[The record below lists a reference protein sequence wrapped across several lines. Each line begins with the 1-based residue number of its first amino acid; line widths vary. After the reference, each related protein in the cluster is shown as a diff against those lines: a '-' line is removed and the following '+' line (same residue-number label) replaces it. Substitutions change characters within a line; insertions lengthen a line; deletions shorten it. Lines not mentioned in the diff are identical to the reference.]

1 MGKQGNTLLKNIFDE
16 RLSHLTPNELEA
28 LESLVNRLGQRYG
41 DDLQRL
47 VLFGSKARGDFDEES
62 DLDVLVVVRM
72 SEGDYWQHWNKIID
86 LTYDLELKYNV
97 VFSLLIKNEP
107 EYALMRQWNLLINR
121 NIDQD
126 GIGLWTSQPSERL
139 FA

>member
-1 MGKQGNTLLKNIFDE
+1 METQGNSLLKNIFDE
-16 RLSHLTPNELEA
+16 RLSYLNPNELEA
-28 LESLVNRLGQRYG
+28 LESLVNRLRRRYG

-72 SEGDYWQHWNKIID
+72 LEGEYWQHWNRIID
-86 LTYDLELKYNV
+86 LTYDLELEYNV

-121 NIDQD
+121 NIDED
-126 GIGLWTSQPSERL
+126 GIELWTSQQSEPS
-139 FA
+139 FG